1 MKRWTLWPLLL
12 LLPLA
17 ACGGSGSTN
26 NGGGGG
32 GGNTPPPNNVLPVV
46 SNLGVTNNYA
56 NGLFASV
63 TICEPGS
70 TNCQT
75 IDNVLVDT
83 GSYGLRLL
91 ASQVNLSLPGLKA
104 PSGDPLGECLQY
116 VSTFNWGPVV
126 TADVKLSGEEADGI
140 PIQLLGQNGFPA
152 PPSDCT
158 NSGSTETDTQADLG
172 ANGVLGLG
180 VFRYD
185 CGQGCAPGAAT
196 TPSFYFACPSAG
208 CTATLVDL
216 QNQVQN
222 PVWRFAQDNNGILI
236 SLPSVPDSGALSV
249 PGTVTFGIG
258 TETNNAMNGLAILD
272 ADGFGDFD
280 TVFQGNAFQG
290 SVLDSGSNANFFLD
304 DKTLSL
310 PLCASP
316 NDGFYCPGT
325 TVRYQA
331 VNAGVS
337 SGDSATAT
345 WNVANANN
353 LFNTG
358 NAAFNNLAGPN
369 PNAFDFGLSFFFG
382 HTIYIGLN
390 GASASNNGQTVVGP
404 FYAY

>member
-1 MKRWTLWPLLL
+1 MRKIQVWPLLL
-12 LLPLA
+12 LMIPLA
-17 ACGGSGSTN
+17 ACGGGGN
-26 NGGGGG
+26 NNSNHGGGG
-32 GGNTPPPNNVLPVV
+32 TPPVNNVLPVV
-46 SNLGVTNNYA
+46 SNLGVTGNYA
-56 NGLFASV
+56 NGVFASV
-63 TICEPGS
+63 TVCAPGT

-83 GSYGLRLL
+83 GSYGLRLFADQVQGL
-91 ASQVNLSLPGLKA
+91 ALPALKA

-126 TADVKLSGEEADGI
+126 SADVKLSGEVADGI
-140 PIQLLGQNGFPA
+140 PIQLMGQTGFPA

-158 NSGSTETDTQADLG
+158 NTGSTEADTQATLG

-180 VFRYD
+180 VFKYD

-208 CTATLVDL
+208 CTATLVEL

-222 PVWRFAQDNNGILI
+222 PVWRFAQDNNGIVFAM
-236 SLPSVPDSGALSV
+236 PSVPASGALSV
-249 PGTVTFGIG
+249 PGTVTFGID
-258 TETNNAMNGLAILD
+258 TESNNVMTGLSVLD

-280 TVFQGNAFQG
+280 TTFQGKSYQG

-304 DKTLSL
+304 GPTLSI

-325 TVRYQA
+325 TVNYQA
-331 VNAGVS
+331 VNFGVS
-337 SGDSATAT
+337 SGDSVTAS
-345 WNVANANN
+345 WSVANANN

-390 GASASNNGQTVVGP
+390 GSSANNNGHTAVGP